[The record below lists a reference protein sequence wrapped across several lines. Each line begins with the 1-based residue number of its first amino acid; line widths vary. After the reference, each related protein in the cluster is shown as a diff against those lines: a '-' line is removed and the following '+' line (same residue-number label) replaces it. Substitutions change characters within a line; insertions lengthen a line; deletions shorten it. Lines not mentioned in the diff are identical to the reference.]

1 MPCQSNET
9 SFNDQ
14 SKTASHTA
22 LVYTNL
28 KVEPTL
34 FGQFV
39 GVETVVS
46 KQRKH
51 GWLYLLR
58 SEHTQTYDD
67 LELKLKNLNSYVTT
81 PNSKSIF
88 HVIGAEGDLLVFGGS
103 HPLLQEVINP
113 TSGEFCEGV
122 DVWRMAETRPPRKR
136 IASSQT
142 PSPTKPAH
150 KEETPMLIPG
160 FKRLSRQ
167 LQVDFSVNVHGG
179 EGKRRRE
186 PVRSIYEE
194 AAIERANKKK
204 RTRRSYVR
212 KTTATDNDS
221 SEYEND
227 EITRYAEMLASLSV
241 VGEQVTPDANN
252 QTNPKPSHQ
261 DATIRAITKAMKM
274 MTQAHNH
281 TLQSKDDTIKA
292 METTTKALHE
302 TVATQT
308 ALIAELLTRI

>member
-22 LVYTNL
+22 LVYTKL

-58 SEHTQTYDD
+58 SEYTQTYDD

-142 PSPTKPAH
+142 PTKPAH

-221 SEYEND
+221 SECEND

-252 QTNPKPSHQ
+252 QTKPSHQ

-308 ALIAELLTRI
+308 ALIAELLARI